1 MYVNTGY
8 LNHAETDLE
17 NPQIPLRINSSGI
30 YRVISRPSM
39 STLRPKG
46 RLITSLSTLPPGGP
60 GSLSARKRLKWAR
73 ETWSFCA
80 PSSDRS
86 MSTMEKINRRPSGY
100 TLQGTGQKP
109 YWMPPDLH
117 KIKFCMPVF
126 FRIQGPVFP
135 DDTGTSGVPSGL

>member
-46 RLITSLSTLPPGGP
+46 R
-60 GSLSARKRLKWAR
+60 A
-73 ETWSFCA
+73 
-80 PSSDRS
+80 D
-86 MSTMEKINRRPSGY
+86 Y
-100 TLQGTGQKP
+100 
-109 YWMPPDLH
+109 
-117 KIKFCMPVF
+117 
-126 FRIQGPVFP
+126 
-135 DDTGTSGVPSGL
+135 

>member
-46 RLITSLSTLPPGGP
+46 RADYQLIYIASGRAWFTFGQ
-60 GSLSARKRLKWAR
+60 
-73 ETWSFCA
+73 
-80 PSSDRS
+80 
-86 MSTMEKINRRPSGY
+86 EKIEVGEGNMVLLRPFVRQEYVYYGKD
-100 TLQGTGQKP
+100 KP
-109 YWMPPDLH
+109 EA
-117 KIKFCMPVF
+117 F
-126 FRIQGPVFP
+126 
-135 DDTGTSGVPSGL
+135 